1 MRWNRTVPE
10 YTLVWANR
18 IGARVTELTKDDLK
32 VARLNRQR
40 LAAEDGARAME
51 EAAKKHAD
59 VRVNMARLRELRLA
73 NEAQEAQ
80 SSIPASDQPATA
92 KLKKRVR

>member
-1 MRWNRTVPE
+1 MELYNQTAQSKAIIAVIVE
-10 YTLVWANR
+10 GL
-18 IGARVTELTKDDLK
+18 LTKDDLK

-51 EAAKKHAD
+51 EAAKKDAD

-73 NEAQEAQ
+73 KEAQEAR
-80 SSIPASDQPATA
+80 SSISTSDRPATA

>member
-1 MRWNRTVPE
+1 MELYNQTAQSKAIIAVIVE
-10 YTLVWANR
+10 GL
-18 IGARVTELTKDDLK
+18 LTKDDLK

-51 EAAKKHAD
+51 EAAKKDAD

-73 NEAQEAQ
+73 KEAQEAR
-80 SSIPASDQPATA
+80 SSISTSDQPATA

>member
-1 MRWNRTVPE
+1 MELYNQTAQSKAIIAVIVE
-10 YTLVWANR
+10 GL
-18 IGARVTELTKDDLK
+18 LTKDDLK

-51 EAAKKHAD
+51 EAAKKDAD

-73 NEAQEAQ
+73 KEAQEAR
-80 SSIPASDQPATA
+80 SSMSTSDRPATA